1 MIRYTQTSIGIE
13 GNCLQTSIECI
24 LEAPQGALPAQR
36 EYPLG
41 QYLEPLNAFLARF
54 GLAYTQGN
62 PGSRAFGWHVLTG
75 PSPRTPKI
83 GTYHS
88 VVGRS
93 GQFVWDPHPSRD
105 GICSVSSW
113 GFVGPLDARSDR

>member
-1 MIRYTQTSIGIE
+1 MIRYTQTSLGIE

-41 QYLEPLNAFLARF
+41 QYLEPLNAYLARF
-54 GLAYTQGN
+54 GLVYVQGS
-62 PGSRAFGWHVLTG
+62 PGPRAFGWHVLTG

-88 VVGRS
+88 VVGRG
-93 GQFVWDPHPSRD
+93 GQFAWDPHPSRD
-105 GICSVSSW
+105 GICAVSSW
-113 GFVGPLDARSDR
+113 GFVVPLDARSDR